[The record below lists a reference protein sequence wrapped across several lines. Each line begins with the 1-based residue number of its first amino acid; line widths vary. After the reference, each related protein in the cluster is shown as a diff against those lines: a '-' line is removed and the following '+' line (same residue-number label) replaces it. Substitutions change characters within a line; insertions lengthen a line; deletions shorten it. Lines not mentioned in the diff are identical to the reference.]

1 MEPFKYICHYW
12 GKSSKSLTKGN
23 DIHLLIYHCLDVAA
37 VADCWWDQSVV
48 LQNTFCRNEMLSKQR
63 VKAWLLFFIALHDIG
78 KFDIRFQYK
87 SAESWLKLNP
97 ATPSLNGPSTQMC
110 RKFNHGAAG
119 LYWFNQDS
127 LSEQSLGD
135 FFSFFDAA
143 PHPYESWF
151 PWVEAVTGHHGFILH
166 SQDQDKSRWEMP
178 ASLASYAAQDKQARE
193 EWISVLEALFLTP
206 AGLSINDIPPDCSSL
221 LAGFCSLADWLG
233 SWTTTNTFLFNEDA
247 PSDIN
252 ALRTYFQDRQQDAS
266 RVLELSGLVSNKRCY
281 EGVHALLDN
290 GYQPRQLQVL
300 VDALP
305 VAPGLTVIE
314 APTGSGKTE
323 TALAYAW
330 KLIDQ
335 QIADSVIFALPTQ
348 ATANAMLTRM
358 EASASHLFSSPN
370 LILAHGNSR
379 FNHLFQSIKSRAI
392 TEQGQEEAWVQC
404 CQWLSQSNKK
414 VFLGQIGVCTID
426 QVLIS
431 VLPVKH
437 RFIRGLGIGRSVL
450 IVDEVHAYD
459 TYMNG
464 LLEAVLKAQADVGG
478 SVILLSAT
486 LPMKQKQKLLDTYG
500 LHTDPVENNS
510 AYPLINWRGVNG
522 AQRFDLLA
530 DPEQLPPRFSIQPEP
545 IYLADMLP
553 DLTMLER
560 MIAAANAGAQVC
572 LICNLVD
579 VAQVCYQRLK
589 ELNNTQVDI
598 DLFHARFTLND
609 RREKENRVISN
620 FGKNGKRNVGRI
632 LVATQVVEQS
642 LDVDFDWLITQHC
655 PADLLFQR
663 LGRLHRHHRKYRPA
677 GFEIPVATILL
688 PDGEG
693 YGRHEHIYSN
703 VRVMWRTQQHIEELN
718 GASLFFPDAYRQWLD
733 SIYDDAE
740 MDEPEWVGN
749 GMDKFESAECEKRFK
764 ARKVLQWAE
773 EYSLQDNDET
783 ILAVTRDG
791 EMSLPLLPYVQTS
804 SGKQLLDGQVYED
817 LSHEQQYEALALN
830 RVNVPFTWK
839 RSFSEVV
846 DEDGLLWLEGKQNL
860 DGWVWQGN
868 SIVIT
873 YTGDEGMTRVIPAN
887 PK

>member
-1 MEPFKYICHYW
+1 
-12 GKSSKSLTKGN
+12 
-23 DIHLLIYHCLDVAA
+23 
-37 VADCWWDQSVV
+37 
-48 LQNTFCRNEMLSKQR
+48 
-63 VKAWLLFFIALHDIG
+63 
-78 KFDIRFQYK
+78 
-87 SAESWLKLNP
+87 
-97 ATPSLNGPSTQMC
+97 
-110 RKFNHGAAG
+110 
-119 LYWFNQDS
+119 
-127 LSEQSLGD
+127 
-135 FFSFFDAA
+135 
-143 PHPYESWF
+143 
-151 PWVEAVTGHHGFILH
+151 
-166 SQDQDKSRWEMP
+166 
-178 ASLASYAAQDKQARE
+178 
-193 EWISVLEALFLTP
+193 
-206 AGLSINDIPPDCSSL
+206 
-221 LAGFCSLADWLG
+221 
-233 SWTTTNTFLFNEDA
+233 
-247 PSDIN
+247 
-252 ALRTYFQDRQQDAS
+252 
-266 RVLELSGLVSNKRCY
+266 
-281 EGVHALLDN
+281 
-290 GYQPRQLQVL
+290 
-300 VDALP
+300 
-305 VAPGLTVIE
+305 
-314 APTGSGKTE
+314 
-323 TALAYAW
+323 
-330 KLIDQ
+330 
-335 QIADSVIFALPTQ
+335 
-348 ATANAMLTRM
+348 
-358 EASASHLFSSPN
+358 
-370 LILAHGNSR
+370 
-379 FNHLFQSIKSRAI
+379 
-392 TEQGQEEAWVQC
+392 
-404 CQWLSQSNKK
+404 
-414 VFLGQIGVCTID
+414 
-426 QVLIS
+426 
-431 VLPVKH
+431 
-437 RFIRGLGIGRSVL
+437 
-450 IVDEVHAYD
+450 
-459 TYMNG
+459 MNG

-530 DPEQLPPRFSIQPEP
+530 HPEQLPPRFSIQPEP

-560 MIAAANAGAQVC
+560 MIAAANAGAQAC

>member
-1 MEPFKYICHYW
+1 
-12 GKSSKSLTKGN
+12 
-23 DIHLLIYHCLDVAA
+23 HLLIYHCLDVAA

-426 QVLIS
+426 QVL
-431 VLPVKH
+431 
-437 RFIRGLGIGRSVL
+437 
-450 IVDEVHAYD
+450 
-459 TYMNG
+459 
-464 LLEAVLKAQADVGG
+464 
-478 SVILLSAT
+478 
-486 LPMKQKQKLLDTYG
+486 
-500 LHTDPVENNS
+500 
-510 AYPLINWRGVNG
+510 
-522 AQRFDLLA
+522 
-530 DPEQLPPRFSIQPEP
+530 
-545 IYLADMLP
+545 
-553 DLTMLER
+553 
-560 MIAAANAGAQVC
+560 
-572 LICNLVD
+572 
-579 VAQVCYQRLK
+579 
-589 ELNNTQVDI
+589 
-598 DLFHARFTLND
+598 
-609 RREKENRVISN
+609 
-620 FGKNGKRNVGRI
+620 
-632 LVATQVVEQS
+632 
-642 LDVDFDWLITQHC
+642 
-655 PADLLFQR
+655 
-663 LGRLHRHHRKYRPA
+663 
-677 GFEIPVATILL
+677 
-688 PDGEG
+688 
-693 YGRHEHIYSN
+693 
-703 VRVMWRTQQHIEELN
+703 
-718 GASLFFPDAYRQWLD
+718 
-733 SIYDDAE
+733 
-740 MDEPEWVGN
+740 
-749 GMDKFESAECEKRFK
+749 
-764 ARKVLQWAE
+764 
-773 EYSLQDNDET
+773 
-783 ILAVTRDG
+783 
-791 EMSLPLLPYVQTS
+791 
-804 SGKQLLDGQVYED
+804 
-817 LSHEQQYEALALN
+817 
-830 RVNVPFTWK
+830 
-839 RSFSEVV
+839 
-846 DEDGLLWLEGKQNL
+846 
-860 DGWVWQGN
+860 
-868 SIVIT
+868 
-873 YTGDEGMTRVIPAN
+873 
-887 PK
+887 